1 MARPSNT
8 VRASAEAKK
17 KGFDPFSYMV
27 ARGKAYANAKDYAN
41 AERVAMELMP
51 YVKPKLRTVDMKMDA
66 TVTTKIKIGGGA

>member
-1 MARPSNT
+1 MARLSNQ
-8 VRASAEAKK
+8 RKAMSEAKG
-17 KGFDPFSYMV
+17 KGFDPFTYMV
-27 ARGKAYANAKDYAN
+27 AQGKKYVAAGDHGN